1 MKRAKVNVAAIGKK
15 KRKEKENA
23 EGMEKFEKEFKHLE
37 DDDTKVLEA
46 FREAEL

>member
-1 MKRAKVNVAAIGKK
+1 MKRAKVNVAAIG
-15 KRKEKENA
+15 KEKENA